1 MEFLP
6 TIPDAVYF
14 ASVELLTTS
23 QAAKKLKVTPRRVIA
38 LIEAGR
44 LPASKL
50 GRDYLIQAADLARV
64 QHRRPGRPR
73 KNSK

>member
-1 MEFLP
+1 M
-6 TIPDAVYF
+6 
-14 ASVELLTTS
+14 ELLTTS

-50 GRDYLIQAADLARV
+50 GRDYVIQAADLARV
-64 QHRRPGRPR
+64 KDRKPGRPR
-73 KNSK
+73 KNAK

>member
-1 MEFLP
+1 
-6 TIPDAVYF
+6 
-14 ASVELLTTS
+14 VELLTTA

-50 GRDYLIQAADLARV
+50 GRDYIIEATDLARV
-64 QHRRPGRPR
+64 KDRRPGRPR
-73 KNSK
+73 KSDN